1 MIRFLVLLVL
11 IPVIL
16 IIAAF
21 TYRNAASVNIDLFT
35 SEYSIP
41 LAALLLIALLVGIVI
56 GFLAN
61 FYIVMRQKNRI
72 RHLIKQR
79 ETLGRLSDVF
89 KSEK

>member
-11 IPVIL
+11 IPIIL

-21 TYRNAASVNIDLFT
+21 AYRNAGFVKIDLFT
-35 SEYSIP
+35 ADYDIP
-41 LAALLLIALLVGIVI
+41 LVALLLIALLVGMII

-61 FYIVMRQKNRI
+61 FYVVMRQKSKI
-72 RHLIKQR
+72 RHLNKQR

-89 KSEK
+89 KADK